1 MKKKNNNNNKAFRDI
16 TNTFPPTIRKGI
28 ESKRKNR
35 SNSTNS
41 NHYDDNNNYREGVQ
55 CGGVIDTKEEEE
67 SHAPA
72 TITKKTKIKPRTK
85 VSFALHIIATMKEC
99 ILRY

>member
-1 MKKKNNNNNKAFRDI
+1 MKKKNNNKAFRDI

-41 NHYDDNNNYREGVQ
+41 NHYDDNDNYREGDQ
-55 CGGVIDTKEEEE
+55 CGGVIDTKEEE

-72 TITKKTKIKPRTK
+72 TITKKTKNKPRTK
-85 VSFALHIIATMKEC
+85 VSFALHIIAE
-99 ILRY
+99 IQ